1 MLDKQDVAMQ
11 TEEINLRI
19 KRERLTRERFFEEEK
34 RLKTLVSAWKLNT
47 NISLILTFICE

>member
-1 MLDKQDVAMQ
+1 MKLLLDKQDVAMQ

-34 RLKTLVSAWKLNT
+34 RLKNLVSA
-47 NISLILTFICE
+47 